1 MSRTVKEWVAKSD
14 DARPPK
20 SCQLRIL
27 ARQEGKCALTG
38 HVFVPGDKIEFDHI
52 TPLWLAGANRET
64 NLHAVLGDAHKRKTK
79 VEATIRAKT
88 NQNMAKHLGLTK
100 PAGKIRSAPFPK
112 ADKQPRQQT
121 KTPLPPKL
129 LFRTAQEPSP

>member
-1 MSRTVKEWVAKSD
+1 MARTVKEWIAKND

-52 TPLWLAGANRET
+52 TPLWLGGANRET
-64 NLHAVLGDAHKRKTK
+64 NLHAVLGEAHKRKTK
-79 VEATIRAKT
+79 VEAAIRAKT
-88 NQNMAKHLGLTK
+88 NQNMAKHLGITK

-112 ADKQPRQQT
+112 ADKT
-121 KTPLPPKL
+121 KREGKTALAPKSL
-129 LFRTAQEPSP
+129 YASGETIR